1 MVAPAEIDLD
11 MSANHSVAPFEEI
24 TYRIATREWERAA
37 AFNLVYEAYV
47 QSGLIEPNI
56 FQMRVTPFHLL
67 PTTNVFIAVHH
78 DQVVGTVTLIGDG
91 EMGLPMDCIYDQE
104 VNQLRDQGYSVGEV
118 SCLAH
123 RRQNV
128 KQTLPLFV
136 QMTRLMA
143 QHARH
148 SGMDQFLIAV
158 HPRHA
163 QFYMRFMGFEQ
174 VGEER
179 SFPSVRNNP
188 AVACALNFP
197 RIDVERPA
205 CYSQFFGTPLPDDE
219 LQPAPM
225 DFYEVELFAEA
236 AQEGS
241 LTVPSLLC

>member
-1 MVAPAEIDLD
+1 MVAPAEATMNI
-11 MSANHSVAPFEEI
+11 SADVPVAPLKEI
-24 TYRIATREWERAA
+24 SYRIASTQYERRA

-47 QSGLIEPNI
+47 ETGLIEPNE
-56 FQMRVTPFHLL
+56 FEMRVTPYHLL
-67 PTTNVFIAVHH
+67 PTTNVFIAVYQ
-78 DQVVGTVTLIGDG
+78 DEIIGTVSLIGDG
-91 EMGLPMDCIYDQE
+91 ELGLPMDCIYDRE
-104 VNQLRDQGYSVGEV
+104 VNGLRDRGYSLGEV

-123 RRQNV
+123 RRQQV

-143 QHARH
+143 QHSRQN
-148 SGMDQFLIAV
+148 GMDQFLIAV

-174 VGEER
+174 IGSQK

-205 CYSQFFGTPLPDDE
+205 CYSQFFGTAIPMEDLHSTPLNA
-219 LQPAPM
+219 L
-225 DFYEVELFAEA
+225 EVEEFADA
-236 AQEGS
+236 ALEGG
-241 LTVPSLLC
+241 LTIPSLMC

>member
-1 MVAPAEIDLD
+1 MVAAADATLNI
-11 MSANHSVAPFEEI
+11 SADVPVAPLNEI
-24 TYRIATREWERAA
+24 SYRIASTQYERMA

-47 QSGLIEPNI
+47 ETGLIEPNR

-67 PTTNVFIAVHH
+67 PTTNIFIAVY
-78 DQVVGTVTLIGDG
+78 QGEIIGTVTLIGDG
-91 EMGLPMDCIYDQE
+91 ELGLPMEGIYGNE
-104 VNQLRDQGYSVGEV
+104 VNELRRQGYSLGEV

-123 RRQNV
+123 RRQQV

-143 QHARH
+143 QHSRH
-148 SGMDQFLIAV
+148 NGMDQFLIAV

-174 VGEER
+174 IGDLR

-205 CYSQFFGTPLPDDE
+205 CYNQFFGTPIPVDE
-219 LQPAPM
+219 LSSSPM
-225 DFYEVELFAEA
+225 NRFEVDEFADA
-236 AQEGS
+236 AEEGG
-241 LTVPSLLC
+241 LTIPSLLC